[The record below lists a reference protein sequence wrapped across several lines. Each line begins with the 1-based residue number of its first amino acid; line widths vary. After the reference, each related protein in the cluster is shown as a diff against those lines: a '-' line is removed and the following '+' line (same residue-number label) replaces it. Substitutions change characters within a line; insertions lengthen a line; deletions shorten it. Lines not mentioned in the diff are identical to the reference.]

1 MPRTGETRGS
11 EEQRVVRD
19 ELDRPCRPVVRHFAL
34 TLRPRVWARRLISGY
49 RPTLSQGARD
59 SRWTARDQPHR
70 SFPLRTQP
78 LRTGLNPG
86 VRAYRDCSRVIRLPA
101 LHTPDGRGR
110 LYSSRFVQ
118 IQRCSI
124 WGRYCEFGRFAPPV
138 KGILRPA
145 MARTRFAPV
154 VRAHFADLSHTPSHE
169 YPEVQGRQRSLRS
182 LGRPFTPFTS

>member
-19 ELDRPCRPVVRHFAL
+19 ELDRPCRPVVRRFAL

-78 LRTGLNPG
+78 LRTGLNPS

-138 KGILRPA
+138 REFFALQWRGRALPPWFGLISPTYPIRLHTN
-145 MARTRFAPV
+145 TRRYKVASALF
-154 VRAHFADLSHTPSHE
+154 
-169 YPEVQGRQRSLRS
+169 GR
-182 LGRPFTPFTS
+182 